1 MSEQLNEIFDTDTE
15 GLNYPVIDMNPK
27 YKVPQ
32 VWQFGVPGTN
42 SLMARLMQFTGKET
56 VKQYKR
62 GDAIAEVFLLS
73 GTSHG
78 HAVPLKGGLGE
89 KPIDAINLIFTTVW
103 ESIKLGKP
111 DVVLFR
117 FPSKKMKG
125 QEQAVIR
132 IMARLI
138 QMKTGGRYRVLP
150 NASGLGKKNAYV
162 IMYKKGVDLLSVD
175 GMPPVPEKYQK
186 VETKVGDV
194 FTDKDTGTQVS
205 NQEIAAEILIDA
217 ANKKTDASVAQ
228 KTKISRRAIAQAQ
241 YAPRDEVPEGWDEID
256 AEAAKFSKPVTAE
269 PIKNYKE
276 LQTIIKPSDANA
288 MFRMKA
294 ADYAMRSNGVWKEEI
309 RIEDTDPIFNR
320 MHRELKRAPV
330 GSMKQM
336 QIFAESC
343 AEVLNLR
350 KEAFIEKQMAS
361 APPNLN
367 AAEYAAELWEK
378 EYTAG
383 IRAAVNDF
391 ADDSTE
397 SILNFVSSYNEAARF
412 TVSQKGT
419 IMGYCGV
426 NYIDI
431 NNYLMGNYYEEEAE
445 FLNSA
450 KDVAHKIKVMDS
462 AFEVGQKLPPDITLW
477 RGQYLNVPTF
487 NKIKQSK
494 LFYFRNYVSTSL
506 KPIIFG
512 GWVANVAMAAVH
524 QDYRDGTTFQGDE
537 EIVLPNIPGAN
548 PDNAMMHVGWKISGA
563 DLINVIL
570 PGQLSNNTSEQ
581 EVILPRGTVV
591 KITKITDAS
600 YKGNANVKLLEADI
614 QTTEMLAENA
624 VIYDGDV
631 LMETGELV
639 VYQGE
644 EPEEPVESVDFASF
658 ASSGVTKKVNQG
670 LGILAS
676 CINLEAIPPKF
687 LS

>member
-1 MSEQLNEIFDTDTE
+1 MSEQLNELFDKYIE
-15 GLNYPVIDMNPK
+15 AFGYPVINMNPK

-89 KPIDAINLIFTTVW
+89 KPLDAINLIFTTVW

-132 IMARLI
+132 IMNRLI
-138 QMKTGGRYRVLP
+138 QMKTSGRYHVLP

-194 FTDKDTGTQVS
+194 FTNKDTGAQVS
-205 NQEIAAEILIDA
+205 KQEIAAEVLIDA
-217 ANKKTDASVAQ
+217 ANKKTDAAVAQ

-241 YAPRDEVPEGWDEID
+241 YAPNENVPEGWDEID
-256 AEAAKFSKPVTAE
+256 AEAAKFSRPVTAE
-269 PIKNYKE
+269 LIDDAEE
-276 LQTIIKPSDANA
+276 LEIFIKPSETNA

-343 AEVLNLR
+343 AEILNLR
-350 KEAFIEKQMAS
+350 KSAFIEKQMAS

-378 EYTAG
+378 EYTSA

-391 ADDSTE
+391 ADDASDNV
-397 SILNFVSSYNEAARF
+397 LHFVGSYTDNRFNYGQREAI
-412 TVSQKGT
+412 GD
-419 IMGYCGV
+419 YCGTH
-426 NYIDI
+426 YIDI

-445 FLNSA
+445 FLNLDRVVES
-450 KDVAHKIKVMDS
+450 IKELDS

-477 RGQYLNVPTF
+477 RGQYLNVPIF
-487 NKIKQSK
+487 EKIKKSRM
-494 LFYFRNYVSTSL
+494 FYFRNYVSTSL

-524 QDYRDGTTFQGDE
+524 QDYRDGTTSQGDE
-537 EIVLPNIPGAN
+537 ELVLPSMLTSTAN
-548 PDNAMMHVGWKISGA
+548 SMMNVGWKISGA
-563 DLINVIL
+563 DAINVIV
-570 PGQLSNNTSEQ
+570 PGELSSNPSEQ

-600 YKGNANVKLLEADI
+600 YKGNQNTKLIEADI
-614 QTTEMLAENA
+614 QTTDQLDENA

-644 EPEEPVESVDFASF
+644 ETEEPVESVDFASF
-658 ASSGVTKKVNQG
+658 ASSRVTKKVNQG

-676 CINLEAIPPKF
+676 CINLESIPPKF

>member
-1 MSEQLNEIFDTDTE
+1 MSEQLNELFDKYIE
-15 GLNYPVIDMNPK
+15 AFGYPVINMNPK

-89 KPIDAINLIFTTVW
+89 KPLDAINLIFVTVW

-125 QEQAVIR
+125 QDQAVIR
-132 IMARLI
+132 IMNRLI
-138 QMKTGGRYRVLP
+138 QMKTSGRYHVLP

-194 FTDKDTGTQVS
+194 FTNKDTGAQVS
-205 NQEIAAEILIDA
+205 KQEIAAEVLIDA
-217 ANKKTDASVAQ
+217 ANKKTDAAVAQ

-241 YAPRDEVPEGWDEID
+241 YAPSDSVPDGWDEID
-256 AEAAKFSKPVTAE
+256 AEAAKFSRPATAE
-269 PIKNYKE
+269 LIDDYEE
-276 LQTIIKPSDANA
+276 LEIFVRPSETNTMA
-288 MFRMKA
+288 RMRA
-294 ADYAMRSNGVWKEEI
+294 ADAAMRANGVWKEEI
-309 RIEDTDPIFNR
+309 RVEDSDPIFNR

-343 AEVLNLR
+343 AEILNLR
-350 KEAFIEKQMAS
+350 KAAFIERKMND
-361 APPNLN
+361 APPNLD
-367 AAEYAAELWEK
+367 AATYAASLWEK
-378 EYTAG
+378 EYTSA
-383 IRAAVNDF
+383 IRVAVKDF
-391 ADDSTE
+391 AEEASENT
-397 SILNFVSSYNEAARF
+397 LNFTAGYTDNRFHYGQREAIAD
-412 TVSQKGT
+412 
-419 IMGYCGV
+419 YCGA
-426 NYIDI
+426 NYADI
-431 NNYLMGNYYEEEAE
+431 NNYLMGKYYEEEAE
-445 FLNSA
+445 FLNL
-450 KDVAHKIKVMDS
+450 DRVVETIKELDS
-462 AFEVGQKLPPDITLW
+462 AFEIGHKLPPNTTLW

-487 NKIKQSK
+487 DKIKKSK
-494 LFYFRNYVSTSL
+494 LFYFRNYVSTSF

-524 QDYRDGTTFQGDE
+524 QDYRDGTSFQADD
-537 EIVLPNIPGAN
+537 EIVLPDM
-548 PDNAMMHVGWKISGA
+548 PDARRDHVMMHVGWKISGA
-563 DLINVIL
+563 DLINVIV
-570 PGQLSNNTSEQ
+570 PGELSGNPSEQ

-600 YKGNANVKLLEADI
+600 YQGNANVKMLEADI
-614 QTTEMLAENA
+614 QTTDQLDENA

-639 VYQGE
+639 VYQGKETE
-644 EPEEPVESVDFASF
+644 EPAESVDFASF